1 MFKIILKSA
10 FRNFKKNKI
19 ISLINILGLSLGI
32 AVCIIIYQYVSF
44 ELSYDKFNEN
54 SELLYRIERDPFAG
68 IAPSFVP
75 LLKEDFP
82 EVDKIARMTA
92 NWNMTVKNEEF
103 VYNEDHVC
111 FAEPSVLDV
120 FTFHFIEGSRETAL
134 DAGKVILTRSTAR
147 KYFGSLNPVGK
158 KLVFDGNENF
168 TVSAVI
174 EDIPENSHLR
184 CDFLC
189 SYLSLRNHSVS
200 VEEDYFLGNNNFSDN
215 VVLAYARMHPNTNT
229 EIFASKLP
237 EFVDRHVAPYRN
249 EAGVETKASSY
260 TRFTVRKVEDIH
272 LHSHKINEI
281 RTNSDIGYIYLFAV
295 LALLITV
302 IACIN
307 FFNLSTATIN
317 SRLNEMGVKKVF
329 GINRKSIYAQFIFE
343 SLLLVFVATLIAA
356 GLNFLALPW
365 LKSFLGYS
373 ADVRLI
379 PGVNL
384 LLALLLLMIVL
395 SLVTGIV
402 PGKYL
407 AKQKIIGIL
416 RSKSA
421 GHSGGKQYRHVLV
434 VFQFVVAIVLFIA
447 IGTIYRQ
454 MDFLNRKELGFS
466 KENIILVPSDDQIR
480 DNWNSIRQQLLNH
493 ASISQASLSK
503 STIGGR
509 LTDAPGLS
517 INIDGEWKNWPE
529 KIPHI
534 RTGFNFFKTYDIP
547 VLAGRDFNPERAI
560 DETQAFILNETAARQ
575 MGFENYHDIIGKEVR
590 TGSNN
595 SRTGKVIG
603 VVKDFHYESLHSE
616 IVPMVTYISLYS
628 TYTLSVKAD
637 NASDETIAHIQKV
650 LAGYHSDYDF
660 TYTFFEDRLA
670 GQYMNEKKMML
681 LTAFASLFAIF
692 ISGLGL
698 LGLSLH
704 TAKNRNKEIGIR
716 KVNGAKISEVLL
728 MLNRDFIKWVA
739 IAFVIATPIAYYAM
753 NSWLENFAYKTE
765 LSWWIFALA
774 GLLALGIALLT
785 VSWQSW
791 RAATRNP
798 VEALRYE

>member
-10 FRNFKKNKI
+10 YRNFKKNRI
-19 ISLINILGLSLGI
+19 VSLINILGLSLGI

-44 ELSYDKFNEN
+44 ELSYDKFHED

-75 LLKEDFP
+75 LMKEDFP
-82 EVDKIARMTA
+82 EVNKIARMTA
-92 NWNMTVKNEEF
+92 GWNMTVKNEQY

-111 FAEPSVLDV
+111 FAEPSVLDI
-120 FTFHFIEGSRETAL
+120 FSFHFIEGNPEKAL
-134 DAGKVILTRSTAR
+134 DAGNVILTKTTAQ
-147 KYFGSLNPVGK
+147 KYFGNQNPVGK
-158 KLVFDGNENF
+158 KLVFDDTENF

-174 EDIPENSHLR
+174 EDIPENSHLV

-189 SYLSLRNHSVS
+189 SYLSLRDYNVP
-200 VEEDYFLGNNNFSDN
+200 VEDDYFLGNTNFSDN
-215 VVLAYARMHPNTNT
+215 VVLAYARMHPNSDIET
-229 EIFASKLP
+229 FKSKLP
-237 EFVDRHVAPYRN
+237 EFVDRHVAPNKN

-272 LHSHKINEI
+272 LHSHKINEV
-281 RTNSDIGYIYLFAV
+281 RTNGDIGYIYLFAV
-295 LALLITV
+295 LALLIIV

-317 SRLNEMGVKKVF
+317 SRLTETGIKKVF
-329 GINRKSIYAQFIFE
+329 GISRKSIYAQFIFE
-343 SLLLVFVATLIAA
+343 SLLLVLIATLFAA
-356 GLNFLALPW
+356 GLNFMALPW
-365 LKSFLGYS
+365 LKSFLGYN
-373 ADVRLI
+373 DNVQLI
-379 PGVNL
+379 PTANLFLVML
-384 LLALLLLMIVL
+384 LLVIFL
-395 SLVTGIV
+395 SLVTGLV

-407 AKQKIIGIL
+407 SKQKIIGIL
-416 RSKSA
+416 RSKTSGRA
-421 GHSGGKQYRHVLV
+421 GGNQYRHVLV

-454 MDFLNRKELGFS
+454 MEFLNRKELGFS
-466 KENIILVPSDDQIR
+466 KENIILIPSDDKIR
-480 DNWNSIRQQLLNH
+480 ENWNSIRQQLVNH
-493 ASISQASLSK
+493 SSVSQASLSK
-503 STIGGR
+503 STLGGR

-517 INIDGEWKNWPE
+517 IIIDGEWKNWPE

-534 RTGFNFFKTYDIP
+534 RTGFNFFNTYEIP
-547 VLAGRDFNPERAI
+547 VLAGRDFDSERPT
-560 DETQAFILNETAARQ
+560 DWEQAFILNETAARQ
-575 MGFENYHDIIGKEVR
+575 MGFDNYIDIIGKQVR
-590 TGSNN
+590 TGSKNQ
-595 SRTGKVIG
+595 RTGKVIG
-603 VVKDFHYESLHSE
+603 VVKDFHYESLHSK
-616 IVPMVTYISLYS
+616 ILPMVTYISLNS
-628 TYTLSVKAD
+628 TYTISVKVS
-637 NASDETIAHIQKV
+637 NVSDETIAHIRNV

-670 GQYMNEKKMML
+670 GQYMNEKKMMT

-692 ISGLGL
+692 IAGLGL
-698 LGLSLH
+698 LGLSLY

-716 KVNGAKISEVLL
+716 KVNGARISEVLFL
-728 MLNRDFIKWVA
+728 LNKDFLKWVA

-753 NSWLENFAYKTE
+753 NKWLENFAYKTN

-791 RAATRNP
+791 KAATRNP

>member
-19 ISLINILGLSLGI
+19 VSLINILGLSLGI

-44 ELSYDKFNEN
+44 ELSYDKFHED

-75 LLKEDFP
+75 LIEEFP

-92 NWNMTVKNEEF
+92 GWNMTVKNEQH
-103 VYNEDHVC
+103 VYSEDHVC

-120 FTFHFIEGSRETAL
+120 FSFHFIEGNPETAL
-134 DAGKVILTRSTAR
+134 EAGNVILTKTIAQ
-147 KYFGSLNPVGK
+147 KYFGTQNPVGK
-158 KLVFDGNENF
+158 KLVFDNTENF

-189 SYLSLRNHSVS
+189 SYLSLRDNDVPA
-200 VEEDYFLGNNNFSDN
+200 EDDYFLGNNNFSDN
-215 VVLAYARMHPNTNT
+215 VVLAYARVHPNSD
-229 EIFASKLP
+229 IQKLRSKFP
-237 EFVDRHVAPYRN
+237 EFVDRHVAPHKN
-249 EAGVETKASSY
+249 EVGLETKASSY

-272 LHSHKINEI
+272 LRSHKINEV

-329 GINRKSIYAQFIFE
+329 GISRKSIYAQFIFE
-343 SLLLVFVATLIAA
+343 SLLLVFFATLIAA

-373 ADVRLI
+373 VNVQLI
-379 PGVNL
+379 PAANLFLVML
-384 LLALLLLMIVL
+384 LLVIFL
-395 SLVTGIV
+395 SLVTGFV

-407 AKQKIIGIL
+407 AKQKVIGTL
-416 RSKSA
+416 RSKTA
-421 GHSGGKQYRHVLV
+421 GRTGGKQYRHVLV
-434 VFQFVVAIVLFIA
+434 VFQFVVAIVLFIT
-447 IGTIYRQ
+447 IGTIFRQ
-454 MDFLNRKELGFS
+454 MDFLNRKELGFT
-466 KENIILVPSDDQIR
+466 KENIILIPSDDQIR
-480 DNWNSIRQQLLNH
+480 ENWNSIRQQLLSH
-493 ASISQASLSK
+493 SSVSQAALSK
-503 STIGGR
+503 NTIGGR

-517 INIDGEWKNWPE
+517 INIGGEWKNWPE

-534 RTGFNFFKTYDIP
+534 RTDFNFVKTYEIS
-547 VLAGRDFNPERAI
+547 VLAGRDFDPQRAT
-560 DETQAFILNETAARQ
+560 DAEEAFILNETAARQ
-575 MGFENYHDIIGKEVR
+575 MGFENYHEIIGKQVR

-595 SRTGKVIG
+595 SRTGRVIG
-603 VVKDFHYESLHSE
+603 VVKDFHYESLHSK
-616 IVPMVTYISLYS
+616 ILPMVTYISLNS
-628 TYTLSVKAD
+628 TYTISVKAS
-637 NASDETIAHIQKV
+637 NVSGETIAHIQNV
-650 LAGYHSDYDF
+650 LADYHSDYDF

-670 GQYMNEKKMML
+670 GQYMNEKKMMT

-692 ISGLGL
+692 IAGLGL

-704 TAKNRNKEIGIR
+704 TAKNRTKEIGIR
-716 KVNGAKISEVLL
+716 KVNGATISEVLL
-728 MLNRDFIKWVA
+728 MLNRDFIKWIAVA
-739 IAFVIATPIAYYAM
+739 FLIATPIAYYAM
-753 NSWLENFAYKTE
+753 NKWLENFAYKTE
-765 LSWWIFALA
+765 MSWWIFALA
-774 GLLALGIALLT
+774 GLLALGIALIT
-785 VSWQSW
+785 VSFQSW
-791 RAATRNP
+791 KAATKNP
-798 VEALRYE
+798 VESLRYE